1 MANEDVVTQL
11 KSRIDKTIDDLKKDL
26 AKVRTGRANPSLL
39 EGIRV
44 DFYGTPTP
52 LNGVASVQ
60 TPEPRLITIK
70 PWDKSLMQAIE
81 KAIQASDIGINPVND
96 GTYIRLN
103 MPVLTGD
110 RRKELAKQAKKIGEE
125 AKVAIRNIRRDEN
138 DRLKKELTGAGHSED
153 ELKGWQDKVQ
163 AITDKF
169 VADVDKIIADKEKD
183 ILTV

>member
-1 MANEDVVTQL
+1 MLDE
-11 KSRIDKTIDDLKKDL
+11 KSIKDRMQKSVDAVRRDL
-26 AKVRTGRANPSLL
+26 AKIRTGIATPSILDNVF
-39 EGIRV
+39 V
-44 DFYGTPTP
+44 DYYGTRTP
-52 LNGVASVQ
+52 IPQAAAITV
-60 TPEPRLITIK
+60 PEPRTLAIK

-103 MPVLTGD
+103 MPILTGD
-110 RRKELAKQAKKIGEE
+110 RRKELAKHAKKIGEE

-163 AITDKF
+163 AITDRYI
-169 VADVDKIIADKEKD
+169 AEVDKVIAEKEKD

>member
-1 MANEDVVTQL
+1 MLDE
-11 KSRIDKTIDDLKKDL
+11 KSIKERMMKSVDAVRRDL
-26 AKVRTGRANPSLL
+26 AKIRTGIATPSILDNVF
-39 EGIRV
+39 V
-44 DFYGTPTP
+44 DYYGTKTP
-52 LNGVASVQ
+52 IPQAAAISV
-60 TPEPRLITIK
+60 PEPRTLAIK
-70 PWDKSLMQAIE
+70 PWDKSLMGLIE

-110 RRKELAKQAKKIGEE
+110 RRKDLAKQAKKIGEE

-163 AITDKF
+163 ILTDK
-169 VADVDKIIADKEKD
+169 VIAEVDKVVAEKEKD

>member
-1 MANEDVVTQL
+1 MLDE
-11 KSRIDKTIDDLKKDL
+11 KSIKERMQKSVDAVRRDL
-26 AKVRTGRANPSLL
+26 AKIRTGIASPSILDNVF
-39 EGIRV
+39 V
-44 DFYGTPTP
+44 DYYGTRTP
-52 LNGVASVQ
+52 IPQAAAISV
-60 TPEPRLITIK
+60 PEPRTLAIK
-70 PWDKSLMQAIE
+70 PWDKGLMGAIE

-110 RRKELAKQAKKIGEE
+110 RRKELAKQARKIGEE

-138 DRLKKELTGAGHSED
+138 DRLKRELTGAGHSED

-163 AITDKF
+163 AITDK
-169 VADVDKIIADKEKD
+169 VIADVDKVIADKEKD

>member
-1 MANEDVVTQL
+1 MLDE
-11 KSRIDKTIDDLKKDL
+11 KSIKERMQKSVDAVRRDL
-26 AKVRTGRANPSLL
+26 AKIRTGIASPSILDNVF
-39 EGIRV
+39 V
-44 DFYGTPTP
+44 DYYGTRTP
-52 LNGVASVQ
+52 IPQAAAITV
-60 TPEPRLITIK
+60 PEPRTLAIK

-110 RRKELAKQAKKIGEE
+110 RRKELAKQARKIGEE

-169 VADVDKIIADKEKD
+169 VADVDKVIADKEKD